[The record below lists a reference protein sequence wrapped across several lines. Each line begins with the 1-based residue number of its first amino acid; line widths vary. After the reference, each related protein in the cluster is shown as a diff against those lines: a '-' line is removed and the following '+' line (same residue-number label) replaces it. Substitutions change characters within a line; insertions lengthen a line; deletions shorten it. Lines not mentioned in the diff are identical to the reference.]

1 LKDDT
6 GLMALVFQHRLY
18 HRPSGVQG
26 GFRHA
31 GLHHRTR
38 LRTVSAGIA
47 TMADCGGDLEA
58 LMQRADQALYAAKV
72 AGRNRMCGLALER

>member
-1 LKDDT
+1 
-6 GLMALVFQHRLY
+6 M
-18 HRPSGVQG
+18 
-26 GFRHA
+26 
-31 GLHHRTR
+31 
-38 LRTVSAGIA
+38 RTVSAGIA